1 MLETDSLS
9 EFGIPVAKFVE
20 RLLDLCGYPVSNDSS
35 VTTLQMY
42 KYIRDK
48 SVAAGKPKPVFNM
61 FRLLAYQRIFFDY
74 YRNTD
79 YTANNPRAYNVDN
92 LAGGQGPDTAQFFD
106 MFYPRYAMWH
116 KDRITSVKPSPLA
129 VMQNLSSVGPINGEG
144 FNTATPDVWLSRTS
158 DYTQLKTSTADSD
171 KLVNISRLRAT
182 MAYDRLAR
190 LTMLSPKT
198 YEAQLKSQFGVT
210 PDNCDYCSVRYLG
223 SYDST
228 INIGEVTASAVS

>member
-1 MLETDSLS
+1 M
-9 EFGIPVAKFVE
+9 
-20 RLLDLCGYPVSNDSS
+20 
-35 VTTLQMY
+35 
-42 KYIRDK
+42 RDK

-92 LAGGQGPDTAQFFD
+92 LAGGQGPDTTQFFD

-129 VMQNLSSVGPINGEG
+129 VMQAINSVGAVNGEG
-144 FNTATPDVWLSRTS
+144 LGIPSLYTVATNNDTSYTAASS
-158 DYTQLKTSTADSD
+158 N
-171 KLVNISRLRAT
+171 VNLSRLRAT

-190 LTMLSPKT
+190 LTILS
-198 YEAQLKSQFGVT
+198 
-210 PDNCDYCSVRYLG
+210 
-223 SYDST
+223 
-228 INIGEVTASAVS
+228 

>member
-9 EFGIPVAKFVE
+9 EFGTPVSKFVE

-42 KYIRDK
+42 KYMRDK
-48 SVAAGKPKPVFNM
+48 TPSGQPKPVFNM

-92 LAGGQGPDTAQFFD
+92 LAGGQGPDTAQFYD

-129 VMQNLSSVGPINGEG
+129 FMQTASTVGSSNGEG
-144 FNTATPDVWLSRTS
+144 LTDSNVYLGRYSSNTSYAVGVS
-158 DYTQLKTSTADSD
+158 DNSVNL
-171 KLVNISRLRAT
+171 NISRLRAT

-198 YEAQLKSQFGVT
+198 YEAQLKAQFGVT
-210 PDNCDYCSVRYLG
+210 PG
-223 SYDST
+223 
-228 INIGEVTASAVS
+228 VS

>member
-9 EFGIPVAKFVE
+9 EFGIPVSKFVE

-92 LAGGQGPDTAQFFD
+92 LSGGQGPDTAQFYD
-106 MFYPRYAMWH
+106 MFYPRYALWH

-129 VMQNLSSVGPINGEG
+129 VFQTINTSGPNPLEVNPNVQSNFISTLSSD
-144 FNTATPDVWLSRTS
+144 TR
-158 DYTQLKTSTADSD
+158 YTFPTDASQS
-171 KLVNISRLRAT
+171 NISMSRLRAT

-190 LTMLSPKT
+190 IS
-198 YEAQLKSQFGVT
+198 
-210 PDNCDYCSVRYLG
+210 
-223 SYDST
+223 
-228 INIGEVTASAVS
+228 

>member
-1 MLETDSLS
+1 M
-9 EFGIPVAKFVE
+9 
-20 RLLDLCGYPVSNDSS
+20 
-35 VTTLQMY
+35 
-42 KYIRDK
+42 RDK
-48 SVAAGKPKPVFNM
+48 TPQGQPKPVFNL

-92 LAGGQGPDTAQFFD
+92 LAGGEGPDIAQFND

-129 VMQNLSSVGPINGEG
+129 VMQTIDAVKPTNLES
-144 FNTATPDVWLSRTS
+144 TLSPYIIRTS
-158 DYTQLKTSTADSD
+158 TDTSLGNALIDSGS
-171 KLVNISRLRAT
+171 NSRIIISQLRAS

-198 YEAQLKSQFGVT
+198 YEAQLKAQFGVT

-228 INIGEVTASAVS
+228 INIGEVTASAAGETATGSIS

>member
-1 MLETDSLS
+1 
-9 EFGIPVAKFVE
+9 
-20 RLLDLCGYPVSNDSS
+20 
-35 VTTLQMY
+35 MY
-42 KYIRDK
+42 KFMRDK
-48 SVAAGKPKPVFNM
+48 IVAAGKPKPVFNM

-92 LAGGQGPDTAQFFD
+92 LAGGQGPDTAQFYD

-129 VMQNLSSVGPINGEG
+129 VMQGINSVGAVNGEG
-144 FNTATPDVWLSRTS
+144 LGIPSLYTVATNTDTS
-158 DYTQLKTSTADSD
+158 YTAASSS
-171 KLVNISRLRAT
+171 VNLSRLRAT
-182 MAYDRLAR
+182 LAYDRLAR

-198 YEAQLKSQFGVT
+198 YEAQLKAQFGVT

-228 INIGEVTASAVS
+228 INIGEVTASAAGQTSTGSKSVLGQLAGKGISSGERNGIIKAHFNEPGVS